1 MLLKQQAGIICYTF
15 AHNKG
20 DNRLVTGGEFSAWF
34 VPISALTSQAKRYG
48 VRRQAVFRATPL
60 FKHECGGRATRKSGA
75 ARHTSSLR
83 FVVQNTSSKHFVA
96 GAID

>member
-48 VRRQAVFRATPL
+48 VRRQAVSRATPL
-60 FKHECGGRATRKSGA
+60 FKYECEDRVAHKSGA
-75 ARHTSSLR
+75 ATRAQHGSCH
-83 FVVQNTSSKHFVA
+83 QNFPPRQARTA
-96 GAID
+96 G